1 MGMNINFVIFKP
13 YRVFGYRKVKKG
25 NSYVLLADIEKMVVD
40 SLYLPRYTVFENI
53 ISTLHEGFDKELLE
67 KYNLEIMKKYSIN
80 EDQKN
85 EIVVEAMAEN
95 W

>member
-1 MGMNINFVIFKP
+1 VQ
-13 YRVFGYRKVKKG
+13 
-25 NSYVLLADIEKMVVD
+25 E
-40 SLYLPRYTVFENI
+40 
-53 ISTLHEGFDKELLE
+53 ELLE